1 MITSSFFKYS
11 FLHAKVR
18 PLAAELDQH
27 RIVRAPRTA
36 RYSRETLNG
45 ENELTS
51 VGMWTRSFFC
61 HANCSCS
68 LIITT

>member
-27 RIVRAPRTA
+27 RIVKTPRTA

-51 VGMWTRSFFC
+51 GLDLFFVM
-61 HANCSCS
+61 
-68 LIITT
+68 LIIRVA